1 MGYYTKV
8 KKDFSFRKI
17 KFKGI
22 ECYEGDGNS
31 IRVTVTGTA
40 QMIRQILKNQYPKYN
55 AEGTWVK
62 TRKFAN
68 GDAIDVYLNRFP
80 EDVYKAIKADLDV
93 FDSYAVNHQNAQR
106 VEIKTDDGLPIDA
119 NTKYLHIDNVPPYG
133 SKERNE
139 AAPDWEKILKGSAKE
154 KTATPNESSKFSKGE
169 LLRECAGWAIYKK
182 TLPDG
187 RIVYSA
193 FKNKE
198 TAPNKTDWNT
208 IKSEV
213 YMQSGFKYGRFGNF
227 EKWGSMTA
235 NDENLILNA
244 LCEVLTKYYGSTTP
258 TTNDEP
264 VDVYINGEFYKQF
277 KNKDES
283 VWSMGAKY
291 GGTKWNELIKNGK
304 AIFSGNVWQINEKEE
319 PTTNE
324 SFDIYLDGKFFQKA
338 NSQDNAAE
346 IMSNE
351 FGAST
356 FGEMALSGLV
366 RFDNKEKKLWVFKY
380 NFEYGKKLGVPKEYG
395 NLLQLY
401 LAEKGFKIYVSAAVR
416 LVIYKTSMANDG
428 IIIGDFNGDFNLTQ
442 YGDYSKIVGSVNYLI
457 NKNPISPETLA
468 DLIANMYDNYFP
480 NNKEDEPKE
489 EPFKVNDSYRSLPAN
504 PKLDYC
510 KITGA
515 EGFID
520 YSESFPVTF
529 QSFTALTKYI
539 ADNIGEIPTQG
550 YDKHFVEWK
559 WKFEDDAAKDRW
571 DVSETEANPIK
582 YPNLYAGEKMRSLC
596 FRAWAKLD
604 EGGLDDASLAADD
617 EFFGV
622 LVGKEGFELS
632 TDQFNTMLTDYLTY
646 YKKDEDKRFAYT
658 KPEDRLNRFKQV
670 YPKIIAAFEEQP
682 IDKEKLKK
690 AIAGL
695 EILAA
700 KGNEK
705 AKKAIIGLQYLLNKN

>member
-22 ECYEGDGNS
+22 ECYEGDGTA

-40 QMIRQILKNQYPKYN
+40 QMIRQILKNQYPKYS
-55 AEGTWVK
+55 AQGTWVK

-80 EDVYKAIKADLDV
+80 EDVYKAVKADLDV
-93 FDSYAVNHQNAQR
+93 FDSYAVNHQNAKR
-106 VEIKTDDGLPIDA
+106 VEIKTDDGLPIEA
-119 NTKYLHIDNVPPYG
+119 YTKYLHIDNVPPYG
-133 SKERNE
+133 NKERDE
-139 AAPDWEKILKGSAKE
+139 AAPDWEKILKGSEKQ
-154 KTATPNESSKFSKGE
+154 KTATPNDSSKFSKGE

-182 TLPDG
+182 TLPDD

-244 LCEVLTKYYGSTTP
+244 LCEVLTKYYGSNTP
-258 TTNDEP
+258 ATPEPATDEAIDIY
-264 VDVYINGEFYKQF
+264 VDG
-277 KNKDES
+277 
-283 VWSMGAKY
+283 
-291 GGTKWNELIKNGK
+291 ELIQSTKVKNEQEAFVLLNNNFGVDK
-304 AIFSGNVWQINEKEE
+304 FSE
-319 PTTNE
+319 
-324 SFDIYLDGKFFQKA
+324 
-338 NSQDNAAE
+338 
-346 IMSNE
+346 MSMKRQVFNDRE
-351 FGAST
+351 A
-356 FGEMALSGLV
+356 
-366 RFDNKEKKLWVFKY
+366 KKVWVFRQSFY
-380 NFEYGKKLGVPKEYG
+380 YGENFAVPKENG

-401 LAEKGFKIYVSAAVR
+401 LAEKGFKVFIGAGTNNNS
-416 LVIYKTSMANDG
+416 LVIYKTDFG
-428 IIIGDFNGDFNLTQ
+428 DDKIIISDFNGDFNLNV
-442 YGDYSKIVGSVNYLI
+442 YGDYKKFAGSVNYVI
-457 NKNPISPETLA
+457 DNNPISPETLA
-468 DLIANMYDNYFP
+468 DLIANMYDNYFA
-480 NNKEDEPKE
+480 NNKQDEPKE
-489 EPFKVNDSYRSLPAN
+489 EGFKVNDSYKSLPAN

-515 EGFID
+515 EGTFD
-520 YSESFPVTF
+520 YADSFPVTF

-550 YDKHFVEWK
+550 YDKHFIEWK

-571 DVSETEANPIK
+571 DVSENEANPIK

-604 EGGLDDASLAADD
+604 SGGLKDASLAADD

-622 LVGKEGFELS
+622 LVGKEGFELT

-646 YKKDEDKRFAYT
+646 YKKEDDKRFAYI

-670 YPKIIAAFEEQP
+670 YPKLIAAFEQQP
-682 IDKEKLKK
+682 TDKEKIRK

-705 AKKAIIGLQYLLNKN
+705 AKKAIIGLKYILNK